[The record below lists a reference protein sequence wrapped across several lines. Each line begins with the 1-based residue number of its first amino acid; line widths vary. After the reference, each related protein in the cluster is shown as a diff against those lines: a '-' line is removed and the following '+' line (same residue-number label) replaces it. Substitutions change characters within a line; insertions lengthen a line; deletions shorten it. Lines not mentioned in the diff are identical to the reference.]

1 MNDRVVI
8 IPTYNEKENIENILR
23 YVFKLEPKFDVLVI
37 EDNSPDGTAQIVK
50 RLQSEFPQLHTIE
63 RKGKLGLGTAYITGF
78 KWSLEHGYNYIFEM
92 DADFSHN
99 PDDLIKL
106 YHACKSG
113 EGDMAIGSRYV
124 TGVNVVNW
132 PMGRVLMS
140 YFASKYVRF
149 ITGMKIHDATAGFV
163 CYTRKVLEA
172 IDLDNIR
179 FKGYAFQIEMKFTAW
194 TMGFKL
200 KEVPIIF
207 TDRTLGT
214 SKMSGGIFNEAFW
227 GVITMKL
234 RSLGKR
240 KKIKN

>member
-50 RLQSEFPQLHTIE
+50 RLQSEFPQLHMIE

-163 CYTRKVLEA
+163 CYTRK
-172 IDLDNIR
+172 
-179 FKGYAFQIEMKFTAW
+179 FTAW